1 MERLTADNTVIQI
14 LSEKQLEKLSRNK
27 CEGICEETVED

>member
-14 LSEKQLEKLSRNK
+14 LSEKQLESLAEINVKEFVRK
-27 CEGICEETVED
+27 R

>member
-14 LSEKQLEKLSRNK
+14 LSEKQLESLAEINVKEFVRK
-27 CEGICEETVED
+27 W